1 MFGWAKPLENLGVAS
16 KISSAYKKQP
26 SVFLVSAIGAIL
38 DISSFPVPGV
48 SGAALLLDQ
57 ARIVWPQSTE
67 ISKPLAGAC
76 VYGEGIGA
84 SL

>member
-1 MFGWAKPLENLGVAS
+1 LDWAKPLENLGVAS
-16 KISSAYKKQP
+16 KKQLHLQKAA
-26 SVFLVSAIGAIL
+26 SGVFGFR
-38 DISSFPVPGV
+38 DSFPVPGV